1 MDRQSLAVLI
11 PVITMFFVGLIAFS
25 FTRLGRA
32 VARRL
37 EGGGTPDAMEQR
49 IVQLEAD
56 QEQLHRALAEA
67 HERLDFAERVLARD
81 APPPPLPRS

>member
-1 MDRQSLAVLI
+1 
-11 PVITMFFVGLIAFS
+11 
-25 FTRLGRA
+25 
-32 VARRL
+32 
-37 EGGGTPDAMEQR
+37 MEQR